1 MFRGIKL
8 ESPSVEGGTKR
19 IRILPR
25 LFDQVSIRTSLACT
39 APCFDHPRVVRM
51 RIARNYVISRA
62 YNHLPTTQSFQLWA
76 SPSLNHPS
84 LVACCV
90 FAQLFKFPVA
100 DCLHLPPTPSSFPL
114 FFRGTIKPVTRYDY
128 VTLDG
133 EGRTRGGSILSL
145 CTFISRLFS
154 IPSKYF
160 QRFLQRIVRLPSR
173 RTVSSRQIGDDFCV
187 CFFFF
192 QR

>member
-1 MFRGIKL
+1 MP
-8 ESPSVEGGTKR
+8 SPDFPRNRPIQSMYPLCFEVSSSSPVEGGTKR

-100 DCLHLPPTPSSFPL
+100 DCLHPPLPPSLSFS
-114 FFRGTIKPVTRYDY
+114 
-128 VTLDG
+128 G
-133 EGRTRGGSILSL
+133 E
-145 CTFISRLFS
+145 
-154 IPSKYF
+154 
-160 QRFLQRIVRLPSR
+160 Q
-173 RTVSSRQIGDDFCV
+173 
-187 CFFFF
+187 
-192 QR
+192 